1 MNLIQR
7 HIQYLVATTD
17 CVILPG
23 WGGLIAAYTP
33 AEVSESRGFVAPKRS
48 LVFNPGLTHDDG
60 RLAMSISRRQDIPYE
75 KARAEIAAEVDA
87 MHAEYDATGMIT
99 IPRVG
104 SWRRSPEGSMIFS
117 PNPSGIASAR
127 YAYLP
132 TLPLP
137 ASETAVDVEQP
148 DTEVH
153 IMRTSRESLGRRM
166 LRVAA
171 FLAILLG
178 LALTLS
184 NPINVNFHDKPDLA
198 SVGSMPTYTVV
209 DEEDAGVTY
218 PPLVIAVP
226 DSALAVAP
234 VRVKTQPETEAPKYY
249 LIIGSFPS
257 EKSAVKWIAKRSE
270 TDLGIIEYQ
279 GKYRVYAATG
289 QTLEEAMALKSDA
302 AFSRRN
308 PEAWVY
314 RRR

>member
-1 MNLIQR
+1 MNIIQR

-48 LVFNPGLTHDDG
+48 LVFNPALTHDDG

-99 IPRVG
+99 IPRIG
-104 SWRRSPEGSMIFS
+104 SWRRSPEGSMIFT
-117 PNPSGIASAR
+117 PNPSGVASAR

-137 ASETAVDVEQP
+137 VAELAAEVEQP
-148 DTEVH
+148 DTEAH
-153 IMRTSRESLGRRM
+153 IMRTQRESFGRRM

-178 LALTLS
+178 LVLTLS

-198 SVGSMPTYTVV
+198 SVGSMPTYTVA
-209 DEEDAGVTY
+209 EDKTVERTY

-234 VRVKTQPETEAPKYY
+234 VAAKPRPETAAPKFY

-257 EKSAVKWIAKRSE
+257 EKAANRWIEKRPE
-270 TDLGIIEYQ
+270 TELGIIEYQ

-289 QTLEEAMALKSDA
+289 QTLDEAMAMKSDA
-302 AFSRRN
+302 DFSRRN